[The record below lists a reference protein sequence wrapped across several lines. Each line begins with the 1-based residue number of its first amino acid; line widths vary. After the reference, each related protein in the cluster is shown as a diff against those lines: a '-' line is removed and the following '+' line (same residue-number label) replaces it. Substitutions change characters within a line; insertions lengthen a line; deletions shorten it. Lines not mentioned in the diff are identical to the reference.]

1 MNAQVADE
9 KTRIIWAV
17 NPFDEERSR
26 CTWAHCVA
34 EAARLMGVD
43 RTKKNG

>member
-9 KTRIIWAV
+9 KKQIIWAV
-17 NPFDEERSR
+17 NPFDEERYR

-34 EAARLMGVD
+34 EAARYGG
-43 RTKKNG
+43 RQGKENG